1 MSNTYNDRREAAR
14 RELRTEEAPAR
25 TVNVIGWA
33 LTLIAVVCAI
43 GAFALIIRNELG
55 RSPTLTISTAQP
67 AARPVVVQPVT
78 INPDAPAQAQPTAR
92 PVAAPPAQAQPAP
105 AAVQVAPQFSPVD
118 LGDVPAPPAQ
128 TSLSPEQ
135 YAASQASEEQ
145 TFLNNA
151 NAGLTPAQR
160 AVAEYNA
167 CVQAGGCGVVR

>member
-1 MSNTYNDRREAAR
+1 MSVYNDRRE
-14 RELRTEEAPAR
+14 LRTDEAPAR
-25 TVNVIGWA
+25 TVNIIGWA

-43 GAFALIIRNELG
+43 GAFALIIRNELS
-55 RSPTLTISTAQP
+55 RTPTLTISTAQP
-67 AARPVVVQPVT
+67 AARPVIVQPVT
-78 INPDAPAQAQPTAR
+78 INPDSPAEAQPTPR
-92 PVAAPPAQAQPAP
+92 PVVAAPPAQAQPAP

-151 NAGLTPAQR
+151 NAGLTPAQK

-167 CVQAGGCGVVR
+167 CVAASGCGVIK